1 MFQGKSPMSMQLS
14 TGKTPGIIV
23 ALFGLLE
30 TVLPF
35 MMGTTANTVV
45 LTLGILTL
53 LGGLAMYNMSKWGY
67 LLAFMADTGL
77 LVYSFAVN
85 YNMVVLLFALI
96 LLFYMI
102 YVAKDYGFAKRA
114 FKPREPHYISDA
126 ERAHRHYVED

>member
-1 MFQGKSPMSMQLS
+1 MSMQLS

-35 MMGTTANTVV
+35 MLGTGANTVV

-67 LLAFMADTGL
+67 LLAFVADTGL
-77 LVYSFAVN
+77 LVYSFAVA
-85 YNMVVLLFALI
+85 YNVVVLLFALI
-96 LLFYMI
+96 LLFYLI
-102 YVAKDYGFAKRA
+102 YIAKDYGFAKRA

-126 ERAHRHYVED
+126 ERVHRHFVED

>member
-1 MFQGKSPMSMQLS
+1 MSMQFS

-35 MMGTTANTVV
+35 LMGTTTNTVV
-45 LTLGILTL
+45 LALGILTL

-67 LLAFMADTGL
+67 LLAFVADTTL
-77 LVYSFAVN
+77 LVYSFAVA
-85 YNMVVLLFALI
+85 YNIVVLLFALI
-96 LLFYMI
+96 LLFYLI

-114 FKPREPHYISDA
+114 FKPKEPHFISDA
-126 ERAHRHYVED
+126 ERVHKHFVED

>member
-1 MFQGKSPMSMQLS
+1 MSMQLS

-35 MMGTTANTVV
+35 LMGTTTNAVV
-45 LTLGILTL
+45 LALGVLTL

-67 LLAFMADTGL
+67 LLAFVADTSL
-77 LVYSFAVN
+77 LVYSFAVA
-85 YNMVVLLFALI
+85 YNIVVLLFALL
-96 LLFYMI
+96 LLFYLI

-114 FKPREPHYISDA
+114 YKPKEPHYISDA
-126 ERAHRHYVED
+126 ERVHRHFVEG